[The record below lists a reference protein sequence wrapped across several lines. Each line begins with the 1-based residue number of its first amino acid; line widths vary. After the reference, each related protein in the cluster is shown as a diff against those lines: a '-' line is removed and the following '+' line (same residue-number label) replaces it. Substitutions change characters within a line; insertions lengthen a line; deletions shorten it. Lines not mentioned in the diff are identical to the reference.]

1 VFASW
6 RFVEAHVLPRGHRTE
21 CGARK
26 IQAGLMQKIK
36 VEHLTKVFGPHPEQA
51 LRLLDS
57 GASNAEIRK
66 SGHAVGIADV
76 SFEVEEGELLVIMGL
91 SGSGKSTLLRCL
103 NRLNASSRGSI
114 LIDGEDITRFGRE
127 QLLDLRRRKISMV
140 FQHFALFP
148 HRSVADNAAYGLEV
162 QGVEPAERRARA
174 VEALELVGLKG
185 WEDARPGQLSGG
197 MQQRV
202 GLARALAVK
211 SDILLMD
218 EAFSALDP
226 LIRRDMQQELASLQR
241 RMKKT
246 IVFITHDLDE
256 ALQIGD
262 RIVLMKDGRVVQIGT
277 PEEILNH
284 PADAYV
290 ERFVENVDMSRVLTA
305 RSVMGRAREVAFPQ
319 DGPRTVLRKMTEGSD
334 TSMLVVERDHT
345 LVGMVT
351 LDALDRAIREGR
363 QSIAELVQ
371 RDAPT
376 LDPDMPVAA
385 IINLMASWPY
395 RLPVVDADRKVLGVV
410 TRPRVINALAQSGT
424 GMPTP
429 TPVPAAGE
437 VRA

>member
-1 VFASW
+1 
-6 RFVEAHVLPRGHRTE
+6 
-21 CGARK
+21 
-26 IQAGLMQKIK
+26 MQKIK

-51 LRLLDS
+51 LRMLDE
-57 GASNAEIRK
+57 GVDNAGIRK
-66 SGHAVGIADV
+66 TGHAVGIADV
-76 SFEVEEGELLVIMGL
+76 SFDVEEGELLVIMGL

-103 NRLNASSRGSI
+103 NRLNTPSRGSI
-114 LIDGEDITRFGRE
+114 IVDGEDITRYDNE
-127 QLLDLRRRKISMV
+127 QLLEFRRRKISMV

-148 HRSVADNAAYGLEV
+148 HRSVADNAGYGLEV
-162 QGVEPAERRARA
+162 QGVEAGERRARA

-185 WEDARPGQLSGG
+185 WEDARPNQLSGG

-262 RIVLMKDGRVVQIGT
+262 RIVLMKDGRVVQIGA

-284 PADAYV
+284 PANAYV

-305 RSVMGRAREVAFPQ
+305 QSVMGRARELAHPQ
-319 DGPRTVLRKMTEGSD
+319 DGPRTVLRKMTESSD
-334 TSMLVVERDHT
+334 TSVLVVERDHT
-345 LVGMVT
+345 LLGAVT
-351 LDALDRAIREGR
+351 LDALDAAVREGR
-363 QSIAELVQ
+363 KDIGDLIQ
-371 RDAPT
+371 RDSPSVGPET
-376 LDPDMPVAA
+376 PLTD
-385 IINLMASWPY
+385 IINLMAEWPY
-395 RLPVVDADRKVLGVV
+395 RLPVVDGQRKLLGVV
-410 TRPRVINALAQSGT
+410 TRPRVINALAQSRAHDSA
-424 GMPTP
+424 
-429 TPVPAAGE
+429 VEPAERSVGA
-437 VRA
+437 

>member
-1 VFASW
+1 
-6 RFVEAHVLPRGHRTE
+6 
-21 CGARK
+21 
-26 IQAGLMQKIK
+26 MQKIRIEK
-36 VEHLTKVFGPHPEQA
+36 LSKIFGPHPEKA
-51 LRLLDS
+51 LRLLDQ
-57 GASNAEIRK
+57 GADNADIRK
-66 SGHAVGIADV
+66 TGHAVGVADV
-76 SFEVEEGELLVIMGL
+76 TFDVEEGELLVIMGL

-103 NRLNASSRGSI
+103 NRLNSSSRGSI
-114 LIDGEDITRFGRE
+114 FIDGEDITRFDRE
-127 QLLDLRRRKISMV
+127 KLLDLRRRKISMV

-148 HRSVADNAAYGLEV
+148 QRSVADNAAYGLEV
-162 QGVEPAERRARA
+162 QGIAPAERRARA

-185 WEDARPGQLSGG
+185 WEDSLPSQLSGG

-277 PEEILNH
+277 PEEILNK

-305 RSVMGRAREVAFPQ
+305 RSVMGRARELAFPQ

-334 TSMLVVERDHT
+334 TSMLVVERD
-345 LVGMVT
+345 
-351 LDALDRAIREGR
+351 
-363 QSIAELVQ
+363 
-371 RDAPT
+371 
-376 LDPDMPVAA
+376 
-385 IINLMASWPY
+385 
-395 RLPVVDADRKVLGVV
+395 
-410 TRPRVINALAQSGT
+410 
-424 GMPTP
+424 TP
-429 TPVPAAGE
+429 SSA
-437 VRA
+437 R

>member
-1 VFASW
+1 M
-6 RFVEAHVLPRGHRTE
+6 H
-21 CGARK
+21 
-26 IQAGLMQKIK
+26 KIK

-51 LRLLDS
+51 LRMLDQ
-57 GASNAEIRK
+57 GVGNADIRK
-66 SGHAVGIADV
+66 TGHAVGIADV
-76 SFEVEEGELLVIMGL
+76 SFDVEEGELLVIMGL

-103 NRLNASSRGSI
+103 NRLNPSSRGSI
-114 LIDGEDITRFGRE
+114 FIDGEDITTFDRE

-185 WEDARPGQLSGG
+185 WEDSRPGQLSGG

-262 RIVLMKDGRVVQIGT
+262 RIVLMKDGRVVQIGA

-284 PADAYV
+284 PANAYV

-305 RSVMGRAREVAFPQ
+305 RSVMGRAREVAHPQ

-345 LVGMVT
+345 LLGSIT
-351 LDALDRAIREGR
+351 LDALDAAVREGR
-363 QSIAELVQ
+363 QDIAALIQ

-376 LDPDMPVAA
+376 LEPDTPLND
-385 IINLMASWPY
+385 IINLMAEWPY
-395 RLPVVDADRKVLGVV
+395 RLPVVDGQRKLLGVV
-410 TRPRVINALAQSGT
+410 TRPRVINALAQSRAGNGT
-424 GMPTP
+424 ATE
-429 TPVPAAGE
+429 PAERSAN
-437 VRA
+437 A

>member
-1 VFASW
+1 
-6 RFVEAHVLPRGHRTE
+6 
-21 CGARK
+21 
-26 IQAGLMQKIK
+26 MQKIRI
-36 VEHLTKVFGPHPEQA
+36 EHLSKIFGPHPDKA
-51 LRLLDS
+51 LRLLDQ
-57 GASNAEIRK
+57 GADNADIRK
-66 SGHAVGIADV
+66 TGHAVGVADV
-76 SFEVEEGELLVIMGL
+76 SFNVEEGELLVIMGL

-103 NRLNASSRGSI
+103 NRLNTSSRGSI
-114 LIDGEDITRFGRE
+114 FIDGEDITRFDRGK
-127 QLLDLRRRKISMV
+127 LLDLRRRKVSMV

-148 HRSVADNAAYGLEV
+148 QRSVADNAAYGLEV
-162 QGVEPAERRARA
+162 RGIDPVERRARA

-185 WEDARPGQLSGG
+185 WEDALPSQLSGG

-277 PEEILNH
+277 PEEILNN
-284 PADAYV
+284 PANAYV

-305 RSVMGRAREVAFPQ
+305 RSVMGKARELAFPQ

-334 TSMLVVERDHT
+334 TSILVVERDHT
-345 LVGMVT
+345 LVGTVT
-351 LDALDRAIREGR
+351 LEALEKAVKEGSG
-363 QSIAELVQ
+363 SIAELIQ
-371 RDAPT
+371 HDAPT
-376 LDPDMPVAA
+376 IGPDLPLTE
-385 IINLMASWPY
+385 IINLMATWPY
-395 RLPVVDADRKVLGVV
+395 RLPVVDEQRKLLGVV
-410 TRPRVINALAQSGT
+410 TRPRVINALAQNT
-424 GMPTP
+424 T
-429 TPVPAAGE
+429 TEAAGE
-437 VRA
+437 VAQRSTAA

>member
-1 VFASW
+1 
-6 RFVEAHVLPRGHRTE
+6 
-21 CGARK
+21 
-26 IQAGLMQKIK
+26 MQKIRI
-36 VEHLTKVFGPHPEQA
+36 EHLSKIFGPHPEKA
-51 LRLLDS
+51 LRLLDR
-57 GASNAEIRK
+57 GADNADIRK
-66 SGHAVGIADV
+66 TGHAVGVADV
-76 SFEVEEGELLVIMGL
+76 SFDVQEGELLVIMGL

-114 LIDGEDITRFGRE
+114 FVDDEDITRFDRQ

-148 HRSVADNAAYGLEV
+148 QRSVADNAAYGLEV
-162 QGVEPAERRARA
+162 QGIAPAERRARA

-185 WEDARPGQLSGG
+185 WEDSLPSQLSGG

-277 PEEILNH
+277 PEEILNQ

-290 ERFVENVDMSRVLTA
+290 ERFVENVDMSHVLTA
-305 RSVMGRAREVAFPQ
+305 RSVMGRARELAFPQ

-345 LVGMVT
+345 LVGTVT
-351 LDALDRAIREGR
+351 LDALDKAAREGGG
-363 QSIAELVQ
+363 SIAELIQ

-376 LDPDMPVAA
+376 ISPDLPLVE
-385 IINLMASWPY
+385 IINLMATWPY
-395 RLPVVDADRKVLGVV
+395 RLPVVDEQRKLLGVV
-410 TRPRVINALAQSGT
+410 TRARVINALARNT
-424 GMPTP
+424 T
-429 TPVPAAGE
+429 TEAA
-437 VRA
+437 A

>member
-1 VFASW
+1 
-6 RFVEAHVLPRGHRTE
+6 
-21 CGARK
+21 
-26 IQAGLMQKIK
+26 MQKIK

-51 LRLLDS
+51 LRMLDQ
-57 GASNAEIRK
+57 GVGNADIRK
-66 SGHAVGIADV
+66 TGHAVGIADV
-76 SFEVEEGELLVIMGL
+76 SFDVEEGELLVIMGL

-103 NRLNASSRGSI
+103 NCLNPSSRGSI
-114 LIDGEDITRFGRE
+114 RIDDEDITRFDRE

-162 QGVEPAERRARA
+162 QGVDATERRQRA
-174 VEALELVGLKG
+174 LEALELVGLKG
-185 WEDARPGQLSGG
+185 WEDSRPGQLSGG

-277 PEEILNH
+277 PEEILNN
-284 PADAYV
+284 PANAYV

-305 RSVMGRAREVAFPQ
+305 RTVMGRAREVAFPQ

-334 TSMLVVERDHT
+334 TSILVVERDHT
-345 LVGMVT
+345 LVGTVT
-351 LDALDRAIREGR
+351 LDELDKAVQDGR
-363 QSIAELVQ
+363 KSIAELI
-371 RDAPT
+371 RHDAPT
-376 LDPDMPVAA
+376 IAPDTPLTD
-385 IINLMASWPY
+385 IINLMATWPY
-395 RLPVVDADRKVLGVV
+395 RLPVVDEQRKLLGVV
-410 TRPRVINALAQSGT
+410 TRPRVINALAQSSANH
-424 GMPTP
+424 
-429 TPVPAAGE
+429 PADAAPE
-437 VRA
+437 SDERSANA

>member
-1 VFASW
+1 
-6 RFVEAHVLPRGHRTE
+6 
-21 CGARK
+21 
-26 IQAGLMQKIK
+26 MQKIK

-51 LRLLDS
+51 LRMLDQ
-57 GASNAEIRK
+57 GVGNADIRK
-66 SGHAVGIADV
+66 AGHAVGIADV
-76 SFEVEEGELLVIMGL
+76 SFDVEEGELLVIMGL

-103 NRLNASSRGSI
+103 NCLNPSSRGSI
-114 LIDGEDITRFGRE
+114 FIDGEDITRFDHE

-162 QGVEPAERRARA
+162 QGVDAAERRQRA
-174 VEALELVGLKG
+174 LEALELVGLKG
-185 WEDARPGQLSGG
+185 WEDSRPGQLSGG

-277 PEEILNH
+277 PEDILNN
-284 PADAYV
+284 PANAYV

-305 RSVMGRAREVAFPQ
+305 RTVMGRAREVAFPQ
-319 DGPRTVLRKMTEGSD
+319 DGPRTVLHKMTEGSD

-345 LVGMVT
+345 LVGTVT
-351 LDALDRAIREGR
+351 LDELGKAVQDGR
-363 QSIAELVQ
+363 KSIAELIQ
-371 RDAPT
+371 HDAPT
-376 LDPDMPVAA
+376 IAPDTPLTD
-385 IINLMASWPY
+385 IINLMATWPY
-395 RLPVVDADRKVLGVV
+395 RLPVVDEQRKLLGVV
-410 TRPRVINALAQSGT
+410 TRPRVINALAQSSANH
-424 GMPTP
+424 
-429 TPVPAAGE
+429 PADAAPE
-437 VRA
+437 SDERSANA

>member
-1 VFASW
+1 
-6 RFVEAHVLPRGHRTE
+6 
-21 CGARK
+21 
-26 IQAGLMQKIK
+26 MQKIRI
-36 VEHLTKVFGPHPEQA
+36 EHLSKIFGPHPEQA
-51 LRLLDS
+51 LRLLDQ
-57 GASNAEIRK
+57 GADHADIRK
-66 SGHAVGIADV
+66 TGHAVGVADV
-76 SFEVEEGELLVIMGL
+76 SFDVEEGELLVIMGL

-103 NRLNASSRGSI
+103 NRLNTPSRGSI
-114 LIDGEDITRFGRE
+114 FIDGEDITRFDRE
-127 QLLDLRRRKISMV
+127 QLLNLRRRKISMV

-148 HRSVADNAAYGLEV
+148 QRSVADNAAYGLEV
-162 QGVEPAERRARA
+162 QGIEPAERRAQA
-174 VEALELVGLKG
+174 VKALELVGLKG
-185 WEDARPGQLSGG
+185 WEDALPSQLSGG

-277 PEEILNH
+277 PEEILNQ

-305 RSVMGRAREVAFPQ
+305 RSVMGRARELAFPQ
-319 DGPRTVLRKMTEGSD
+319 DGPRTVLHKMTEGSD
-334 TSMLVVERDHT
+334 TSMLVIERDHT
-345 LVGMVT
+345 LVGTVT
-351 LDALDRAIREGR
+351 LDALDKAVREGKH
-363 QSIAELVQ
+363 SIAELIQ

-376 LDPDMPVAA
+376 IGPDVPLTE
-385 IINLMASWPY
+385 IINLMAVWPY
-395 RLPVVDADRKVLGVV
+395 RLPVVGEDRKLLGVV
-410 TRPRVINALAQSGT
+410 TRPRVINALAQNT
-424 GMPTP
+424 TTKTP
-429 TPVPAAGE
+429 GE
-437 VRA
+437 VASRSAAA

>member
-1 VFASW
+1 
-6 RFVEAHVLPRGHRTE
+6 
-21 CGARK
+21 
-26 IQAGLMQKIK
+26 MQKIRIENLSK
-36 VEHLTKVFGPHPEQA
+36 IFGPHPEKG
-51 LRLLDS
+51 LRLLDQ
-57 GASNAEIRK
+57 GMDNAGIRK
-66 SGHAVGIADV
+66 TGHAVGVANV
-76 SFEVEEGELLVIMGL
+76 SFDVEEGELLVIMGL
-91 SGSGKSTLLRCL
+91 SGSGKSTLVRCL
-103 NRLNASSRGSI
+103 NRLNTSSRGSI
-114 LIDGEDITRFGRE
+114 FIDGEDITRFDRE

-148 HRSVADNAAYGLEV
+148 QRSVAENAAYGLEI
-162 QGVEPAERRARA
+162 QGIGAAECRMRA

-185 WEDARPGQLSGG
+185 WEDSFPAQLSGG

-262 RIVLMKDGRVVQIGT
+262 RIVLMKDGRVVQIGA
-277 PEEILNH
+277 PEEILNN
-284 PADAYV
+284 PADEYV
-290 ERFVENVDMSRVLTA
+290 ERFVANVDMSRVLTA
-305 RSVMGRAREVAFPQ
+305 RSVMGRARELAFPQ

-345 LVGMVT
+345 LVGTVT
-351 LDALDRAIREGR
+351 LDALDKAVKDGVR
-363 QSIAELVQ
+363 SIAELIQ

-376 LDPDMPVAA
+376 ITADLPLTE
-385 IINLMASWPY
+385 IINLMAAWPY
-395 RLPVVDADRKVLGVV
+395 RLPVIDEQHKLLGVV
-410 TRPRVINALAQSGT
+410 TRPRVINALAQN
-424 GMPTP
+424 TP
-429 TPVPAAGE
+429 TEAA
-437 VRA
+437 A

>member
-1 VFASW
+1 
-6 RFVEAHVLPRGHRTE
+6 
-21 CGARK
+21 
-26 IQAGLMQKIK
+26 
-36 VEHLTKVFGPHPEQA
+36 
-51 LRLLDS
+51 
-57 GASNAEIRK
+57 
-66 SGHAVGIADV
+66 
-76 SFEVEEGELLVIMGL
+76 
-91 SGSGKSTLLRCL
+91 
-103 NRLNASSRGSI
+103 
-114 LIDGEDITRFGRE
+114 
-127 QLLDLRRRKISMV
+127 
-140 FQHFALFP
+140 
-148 HRSVADNAAYGLEV
+148 
-162 QGVEPAERRARA
+162 
-174 VEALELVGLKG
+174 
-185 WEDARPGQLSGG
+185 

-305 RSVMGRAREVAFPQ
+305 RSVMGRAREVAHPQ

-334 TSMLVVERDHT
+334 TSLLVVERDHT
-345 LVGMVT
+345 LVGSIT
-351 LDALDRAIREGR
+351 LDALDAAVREGR
-363 QSIAELVQ
+363 QSIAELIQ

-376 LDPDMPVAA
+376 LDPDTPLTD
-385 IINLMASWPY
+385 IINLMAEWPY
-395 RLPVVDADRKVLGVV
+395 RLPVVDEQRKLLGVV
-410 TRPRVINALAQSGT
+410 TRPRVINALAQSRVE
-424 GMPTP
+424 
-429 TPVPAAGE
+429 TPVEPAERSAN
-437 VRA
+437 A